1 MVKDNIL
8 QRQKF
13 EITLSYL
20 LLQIIITNSYNFNDK
35 SLLGIKVFKCF
46 YNILLD
52 RTSMQH
58 IGESNKILLSDS
70 CILTCVSFSVF
81 SNN

>member
-35 SLLGIKVFKCF
+35 SLLGIKVF
-46 YNILLD
+46 
-52 RTSMQH
+52 
-58 IGESNKILLSDS
+58 
-70 CILTCVSFSVF
+70 
-81 SNN
+81 